1 MRTCCSLISW
11 EIFDVHSNTK
21 YLVAKCFQTSVKWPF
36 TFFVNLV
43 QFSFTL
49 PKSELSSVQSSLF
62 QKRNWVQFTN
72 WKMNFS
78 VHFTVHLKTILKEV
92 CQNLP
97 LFTNQRCFT
106 GQFFFANY
114 WFLGEIIKNN
124 DKKMQWNIKYAEK
137 SWFLWLEN
145 ELKFE
150 LKFPFKFTKKV
161 N

>member
-1 MRTCCSLISW
+1 MNDCIHDDAQNSEVT
-11 EIFDVHSNTK
+11 VH
-21 YLVAKCFQTSVKWPF
+21 LFC
-36 TFFVNLV
+36 
-43 QFSFTL
+43 
-49 PKSELSSVQSSLF
+49 ELSSVLVHLVKKWTEFSS
-62 QKRNWVQFTN
+62 KFTIS
-72 WKMNFS
+72 KKELSS
-78 VHFTVHLKTILKEV
+78 VHELKNELFRSFYRSFKNHFKGGMPKSASIYKSEVFYRTI
-92 CQNLP
+92 
-97 LFTNQRCFT
+97 
-106 GQFFFANY
+106 FFANY